1 MSPSTS
7 RLFTFDR
14 VVRIVAGL
22 ALLAGAVWL
31 INVLRNVLLPFCLA
45 CLIAYLMEPLVG
57 VNQRILRLRGRVVA
71 SLLTIFEVTLFLAV
85 LSYFFIP
92 SIISEVHELEAMIR
106 RGSSSE
112 AGVPFIPDEIVAPVR
127 EWVRGLSVADVLRSN
142 HFESLLSS
150 GTSVLASVIG
160 FLLHTLEWLLTFIYV
175 IFILIDY
182 DSLMGGFRMLVPG
195 RYRDIVA
202 RVSCDIKTSMNHYF
216 RGQALIATCA
226 AVFYCIGFS
235 IVGIPLAIILGITV
249 GVLYMIPY
257 FQYVTLLPVMAVCF
271 IDSLGGTVAFWPEF
285 GECLLVYLVSQCICD
300 YILTPKIMGKAMGL
314 NPAVI
319 LLSLSVWGTLLG
331 LIGMIIA
338 LPLTTLL
345 LAYYQ
350 EFINRHDSGMPAPG
364 DTAQQC
370 PGRRHADKLST

>member
-1 MSPSTS
+1 MDHRT
-7 RLFTFDR
+7 
-14 VVRIVAGL
+14 
-22 ALLAGAVWL
+22 
-31 INVLRNVLLPFCLA
+31 
-45 CLIAYLMEPLVG
+45 
-57 VNQRILRLRGRVVA
+57 
-71 SLLTIFEVTLFLAV
+71 
-85 LSYFFIP
+85 
-92 SIISEVHELEAMIR
+92 
-106 RGSSSE
+106 
-112 AGVPFIPDEIVAPVR
+112 
-127 EWVRGLSVADVLRSN
+127 
-142 HFESLLSS
+142 
-150 GTSVLASVIG
+150 
-160 FLLHTLEWLLTFIYV
+160 
-175 IFILIDY
+175 
-182 DSLMGGFRMLVPG
+182 
-195 RYRDIVA
+195 
-202 RVSCDIKTSMNHYF
+202 YF
-216 RGQALIATCA
+216 RS
-226 AVFYCIGFS
+226 IGFS

-350 EFINRHDSGMPAPG
+350 EFINRHDSGMPTRA